1 MAVED
6 LNYNKSII
14 KQEVI
19 TSNLRSIFFFLYNS
33 LGILGVMDLVLVTLL
48 IADNAIACGPR
59 KVIF

>member
-6 LNYNKSII
+6 LNYNKSVI

-19 TSNLRSIFFFLYNS
+19 TSNLRSFFFLYNS
-33 LGILGVMDLVLVTLL
+33 LGTLGIMNLVLVTLL